1 MTRGARRTQ
10 ILVMAKRRVHYDSSP
25 HLQQLTA
32 MLKEMMDQSPDP
44 HLPEERDRISI
55 ELSDR
60 ALPHLSSVIR
70 ADDDQAV
77 RTIALLVYWF
87 EDAYDGL
94 LKNYPRQGR

>member
-1 MTRGARRTQ
+1 
-10 ILVMAKRRVHYDSSP
+10 
-25 HLQQLTA
+25 
-32 MLKEMMDQSPDP
+32 MLREMMDRSPDP
-44 HLPEERDRISI
+44 HLPDERDRISI

-60 ALPHLSSVIR
+60 VLPHLSSVIK

-77 RTIALLVYWF
+77 RTIALLLYWF

>member
-1 MTRGARRTQ
+1 
-10 ILVMAKRRVHYDSSP
+10 
-25 HLQQLTA
+25 
-32 MLKEMMDQSPDP
+32 MDQSPDP

-60 ALPHLSSVIR
+60 ALPHLSSVIK
-70 ADDDQAV
+70 ADVDQAL

-94 LKNYPRQGR
+94 LKNYPKRGARI